1 MRPIDLKI
9 SAFGPYAQ
17 ETDIPMSKL
26 GSRGLYLIT
35 GDTGAGKTTI
45 FDAISFALF
54 GAASG
59 DNRDAGMFRSK
70 YAADDTPTYVELTFE
85 HAGEKY
91 FIRRSPEYMRPAKRG
106 EGLTRQLAEA
116 QINFPDG
123 RVITKIKD
131 VTVAVEELLG
141 INKQQFSQIAM
152 LAQGDFLKMLYA
164 DTKGRMEIFRK
175 LFRTEPYRN
184 LQYAL
189 EDKRKA
195 VEGEAKDAR
204 KSIDQ
209 YISGI
214 QAAPDDELSTNADK
228 AKAGELTTAEVIEL
242 LDVLTDTDQA
252 RKDKTASELEGI
264 LKEMALVNERIGK
277 ALTVQKAKETLS
289 AARDRLEPETEKLNE
304 LKAVFEKAKKA
315 LEEKEGLDK
324 EKALI
329 EAKIPDYDRLDEL
342 TVQINKLMQDKADHE
357 KKLNDNSL
365 AKETKSKEIEEY
377 KKELA
382 SLSDSPAESE
392 RIKAAIS
399 ENLAQKESLDELS
412 KSLTAYE
419 AKSKELETL
428 QNDYAKKSNDFAD
441 KNSLYES
448 KEQLFRDGQAGILAS
463 TLKEGEKCP
472 VCGST
477 SHPSPAH
484 MPPEVPTEAE
494 LEALKKDADKAR
506 KLRDEAAVNIEGVRS
521 YISALTEEITKKSS
535 KLTGTDDIDK
545 ITESLGSHIK
555 ANEEENLRLSEN
567 YKKCEASIQ
576 RKNKL
581 DEMIPKT
588 EADIR
593 AIDQK
598 TETLKSDLSAFE
610 TGIKEKG
617 EQAAELKKSLI
628 FENKPAALNKI
639 NELREKS
646 DALKKAYEEAEAA
659 RNKQQE
665 LITDLNAQISS
676 NEEIIKTADACDM
689 AAENDKLSA
698 LTSKRNELM
707 EKDKVIAA
715 RLSANENTRTSII
728 AKSGDLTQLEEKLAW
743 IGALAATANGRIT
756 GKEKIMLE
764 TYVQMTYFDRI
775 IERANVRFLQ
785 MSSGQYELVRLKE
798 AQNAQSQSGLELG
811 VTDHYNGSER
821 AVKSLSGGESF
832 MASLS
837 LALGLSDEIQSNAGG
852 IRIDTIFVDEGFGS
866 LDPKSLEQA
875 YRALAGLTEGNK
887 LVGIISHVAD
897 LKDRIDKQIVV
908 TKTGGVSTVR
918 IEA

>member
-1 MRPIDLKI
+1 MRPLDLKI
-9 SAFGPYAQ
+9 SAFGPYAK
-17 ETDIPMSKL
+17 EMDIPMSKL

-54 GAASG
+54 GVASG
-59 DNRDAGMFRSK
+59 DNRDTSMFRSK

-85 HAGEKY
+85 HAGKEY
-91 FIRRSPEYMRPAKRG
+91 YIRRSPEYMRPAKRG
-106 EGLTRQLAEA
+106 DGFTRQLAEA
-116 QINFPDG
+116 QLNLPDG
-123 RVITKIKD
+123 KVISRIKD

-175 LFRTEPYRN
+175 LFKTEPYRN

-189 EDKRKA
+189 EEKRKA
-195 VEGEAKDAR
+195 VDGEAKDAR

-214 QAAPDDELSTNADK
+214 QADRNDELAADADK
-228 AKAGELTTAEVIEL
+228 AKAGELTIAEVIKL
-242 LDVLTDTDQA
+242 LDRLTDMDQE
-252 RKDKTASELEGI
+252 RKDKTSAELDGV
-264 LKEMALVNERIGK
+264 LKEIAVVNERIGK
-277 ALTVQKAKETLS
+277 AQTVQKASEVLAAAKEQLG
-289 AARDRLEPETEKLNE
+289 PGTEKLNE
-304 LKAVFEKAKKA
+304 LKAALEKAKTA
-315 LEEKEGLDK
+315 LGEKEGIDK
-324 EKALI
+324 ERALI
-329 EAKIPDYDRLDEL
+329 EAKIPDYDRADEL
-342 TVQINKLMQDKADHE
+342 SAQINKLMRDKADHE
-357 KKLNDNSL
+357 EGLKQNILVRQTK
-365 AKETKSKEIEEY
+365 AKEVEEY
-377 KKELA
+377 KKELT
-382 SLSDSPAESE
+382 SLADSPAESE
-392 RIKAAIS
+392 RIRAAIS
-399 ENLAQKESLDELS
+399 DNRSKKEALDELT
-412 KSLTAYE
+412 KSLRAYE
-419 AKSKELETL
+419 SKNKELEELRQDYITRSE
-428 QNDYAKKSNDFAD
+428 DYAG
-441 KNSLYES
+441 KNTLYES
-448 KEQLFRDGQAGILAS
+448 KEQLFRDGQAGILAL

-477 SHPSPAH
+477 SHPDPAR
-484 MPPEVPTEAE
+484 MLSEVPTEAE
-494 LEALKKDADKAR
+494 LEILKKDADDAR

-521 YISALTEEITKKSS
+521 YTDALKEELIKQSS
-535 KLTGTDDIDK
+535 KLTGTADIDK
-545 ITESLGSHIK
+545 IAESLKSHIK
-555 ANEEENLRLSEN
+555 TNDEESIILSGKLN
-567 YKKCEASIQ
+567 KCEESVK

-581 DEMIPKT
+581 DKLIPET
-588 EADIR
+588 EADILKL
-593 AIDQK
+593 DQ
-598 TETLKSDLSAFE
+598 TIEGLKSDLSAYE
-610 TGIKEKG
+610 TSIREKSDQAD
-617 EQAAELKKSLI
+617 ELKRSLIYESRQAASL
-628 FENKPAALNKI
+628 KI
-639 NELREKS
+639 NELKDKS
-646 DALKKAYEEAEAA
+646 DALKKAYDDAEQA

-665 LITDLNAQISS
+665 IITDLNAQISS
-676 NEEIIKTADACDM
+676 NEDIIASADACDM
-689 AAENDKLSA
+689 AVENDKLST
-698 LTSKRNELM
+698 LTAKRNELM
-707 EKDKVIAA
+707 EKDKIIAS
-715 RLSANENTRTSII
+715 RLAANENTRGQII
-728 AKSGDLTQLEEKLAW
+728 ARSGDLAKTEERLSW
-743 IGALAATANGRIT
+743 IGALAATANGRVA

-798 AQNAQSQSGLELG
+798 AQNAQSQSGLDLG
-811 VTDHYNGSER
+811 VTDHYNGSVR

-866 LDPKSLEQA
+866 LDPKSLDQA

-908 TKTGGVSTVR
+908 TKTGGTSTVR

>member
-17 ETDIPMSKL
+17 VTDIPMSKL
-26 GSRGLYLIT
+26 GNRGLYLIT

-85 HAGEKY
+85 HAGKEY

-106 EGLTRQLAEA
+106 EGFTRQLAEA
-116 QINFPDG
+116 QLNYPDG
-123 RVITKIKD
+123 KVTTKIKD
-131 VTVAVEELLG
+131 VTIAVEELLG

-175 LFRTEPYRN
+175 LFKTEPYRN

-195 VEGEAKDAR
+195 VDGEVKDAR

-214 QAAPDDELSTNADK
+214 QTDLDDELSTDADK

-242 LDVLTDTDQA
+242 LDRLTDMDQA
-252 RKDKTASELEGI
+252 RKDKTSAELDGV
-264 LKEMALVNERIGK
+264 LKEIALVNERIGK
-277 ALTVQKAKETLS
+277 VQAVQKAKEALD
-289 AARDRLEPETEKLNE
+289 AAKERSGPETEKLNE
-304 LKAVFEKAKKA
+304 LNTVFEKAKKA

-324 EKALI
+324 EKAII

-342 TVQINKLMQDKADHE
+342 TVQINKLMQDKADYE
-357 KKLNDNSL
+357 EELKQNSIV
-365 AKETKSKEIEEY
+365 KETKSKEIEDY
-377 KKELA
+377 KKELI
-382 SLSDSPAESE
+382 SLADSPAEAE
-392 RIKAAIS
+392 RIRAAIS
-399 ENLAQKESLDELS
+399 DNRGRKEALDELS
-412 KSLTAYE
+412 KSFRACET
-419 AKSKELETL
+419 KNMELEEL
-428 QNDYAKKSNDFAD
+428 RQDYVIKTEDFAD

-494 LEALKKDADKAR
+494 LEALKKDADNAR

-521 YISALTEEITKKSS
+521 YLDALKEEITKQSA
-535 KLTGTDDIDK
+535 KLTGTDDMDRIAA
-545 ITESLGSHIK
+545 SLGSHIK
-555 ANEEENLRLSEN
+555 TAEEESLRLSEN
-567 YKKCEASIQ
+567 LKKCEASIQ

-581 DEMIPKT
+581 DELIPKT
-588 EADIR
+588 ETDIGK
-593 AIDQK
+593 IDQK
-598 TETLKSDLSAFE
+598 TEMLRSDLSACE
-610 TGIKEKG
+610 TSIKEKSV
-617 EQAAELKKSLI
+617 QADELKKSLI
-628 FENKPAALNKI
+628 YESKQAALSKI
-639 NELREKS
+639 SELKS
-646 DALKKAYEEAEAA
+646 KAEALKKAYEEAEAA

-665 LITDLNAQISS
+665 VITDLNAQISG
-676 NEEIIKTADACDM
+676 NEEIIRTADAGDM
-689 AAENDKLSA
+689 TAENEKLSA
-698 LTSKRNELM
+698 LNSKRNELM
-707 EKDKVIAA
+707 EKDKTIAA
-715 RLSANENTRTSII
+715 RLSANENTRAQII
-728 AKSGDLTQLEEKLAW
+728 ARSGDLTKLEERLSW

-798 AQNAQSQSGLELG
+798 AQNAQSQSGLDLG
-811 VTDHYNGSER
+811 VTDHYNGSVR

-908 TKTGGVSTVR
+908 TKTGGISTVR